1 MKRPSIKHR
10 IIHAGTITV
19 LGSGASIVLGM
30 ALNVLIARAWKS
42 PEMLGEYTAFKMFL
56 SLFGTIA
63 VLSLPRALLK
73 FTAEYEETGRPDRVR
88 ALFSTIFLFLT
99 LTCILLAAAAFVFS
113 PLLGRLLHLPVDQ
126 GKALL
131 LGATLLL
138 ATYSLLS
145 STLFLGLLQNLRGFA
160 ISISSLIA
168 MTALAVWAYLFTP
181 FPVYILLVTG
191 YLVSGLFGLFLIR
204 RQGLLVFRFDLGELR
219 RAFAFALP
227 LILISGL
234 DFLVE
239 WSDRISLG
247 AYFGPREI
255 GLFSAGLFV
264 FTAARR
270 LPLSLTEVLVPSYSK
285 ISVTGKEGLN
295 RAFSKNIAFYGV
307 IFFFLTLSIFL
318 YRREI
323 IALLY
328 PEEFASAATVLG
340 IMSWAF
346 IFSAIA
352 NPGSSLLIG
361 SGYTK
366 LNSLNYAIGVCVFVP
381 SVFVFTRLWGT
392 TGAAA
397 SKLLTQV
404 VTTVGMLIILKTK
417 VRLRIDL
424 LPLLKLLIFN
434 AAVGGL
440 MLLLRRLT
448 PSLLVGGPVLLLLYF
463 GGVWLFVLSREE
475 KGDLK
480 EILRQA
486 GEGRGMFKEPGVKWE
501 KE

>member
-1 MKRPSIKHR
+1 MKRPSIKRR
-10 IIHAGTITV
+10 IIHAGTISV
-19 LGSGASIVLGM
+19 LGSGAAIVLGM
-30 ALNVLIARAWKS
+30 ALNVLIARAWKK
-42 PEMLGEYTAFKMFL
+42 PELMGEYTAFKMFL

-63 VLSLPRALLK
+63 VLSLPRAVLK
-73 FTAEYEETGRPDRVR
+73 FTAEYEEQGRPDRVR
-88 ALFSTIFLFLT
+88 ALFSTVFLFLT
-99 LTCILLAAAAFVFS
+99 LTCVLIALVSLVFS
-113 PLLGRLLHLPVDQ
+113 PLLGNLIHLRVD
-126 GKALL
+126 GPKALL

-145 STLFLGLLQNLRGFA
+145 STLFLGLLQNVRGFV
-160 ISISSLIA
+160 ISISSLLA
-168 MTALAVWAYLFTP
+168 MTGLAVWAYLVRP
-181 FPVYILLVTG
+181 FPVYLLLVAG
-191 YLVSGLFGLFLIR
+191 YLISGLLGLFLVR
-204 RQGLLVFRFDLGELR
+204 RQGLLALRFDRGELR

-227 LILISGL
+227 LVLVSGM

-264 FTAARR
+264 FSAARR

-285 ISVTGKEGLN
+285 ISVSGKEVLS
-295 RAFSKNIAFYGV
+295 RAFAKNIVFYGV

-328 PEEFASAATVLG
+328 PEEYAAAASVLG
-340 IMSWAF
+340 IISWAF
-346 IFSAIA
+346 IFSAVA

-366 LNSLNYAIGVCVFVP
+366 LNSINYAIGVGVFVP

-392 TGAAA
+392 TGAATA
-397 SKLLTQV
+397 KLLTQV
-404 VTTVGMLIILKTK
+404 VTTAGMLIILKTK
-417 VRLRIDL
+417 IRLRIDL
-424 LPLLKLLIFN
+424 RPLGRLAVFA

-448 PSLLVGGPVLLLLYF
+448 PSLGAGLPILAILYF
-463 GGVWLFVLSREE
+463 GGVWLIVLSEE
-475 KGDLK
+475 DKDYLRD
-480 EILRQA
+480 ILRQA
-486 GEGRGMFKEPGVKWE
+486 RQGRGMFKEPGVEWE
-501 KE
+501 NK